1 MRLKG
6 KVAIITGAAGAQ
18 GAAEA
23 KLFAKEGAKVVA
35 TDMNES
41 GLQQVVEDI
50 KTAGGK
56 AIGLVHDVTSSEDWD
71 KVVKE
76 TVKEFGSI
84 HILVNNAGIT
94 GKIQQPIEEMTIE
107 EFEKIM
113 AINAIGPF
121 LGTKAVIEEMKKV
134 EAASIVNISSLSGMY
149 GIGNPGYNSSK
160 GALRSLTKNI
170 ALDYAKYNIRVNSVH
185 PGSVETPMIK
195 EALDAN
201 DGEGRKMALRMIP
214 LNFIGQPEDIANAVL
229 FLASDES
236 RYITGTELV
245 IDGGALL
252 Q

>member
-107 EFEKIM
+107 EFEK
-113 AINAIGPF
+113 
-121 LGTKAVIEEMKKV
+121 
-134 EAASIVNISSLSGMY
+134 
-149 GIGNPGYNSSK
+149 
-160 GALRSLTKNI
+160 
-170 ALDYAKYNIRVNSVH
+170 
-185 PGSVETPMIK
+185 
-195 EALDAN
+195 
-201 DGEGRKMALRMIP
+201 
-214 LNFIGQPEDIANAVL
+214 
-229 FLASDES
+229 
-236 RYITGTELV
+236 
-245 IDGGALL
+245 
-252 Q
+252 